1 MLGNWRTSFKI
12 FVIEDRVGCGAN
24 VTITKGVRIGKGAV
38 VTKDVTERSI
48 VERYLEK

>member
-12 FVIEDRVGCGAN
+12 FVIEDRVECGAN
-24 VTITKGVRIGKGAV
+24 VTITKGVRIGKGAF
-38 VTKDVTERSI
+38 VTKDVPERSI

>member
-1 MLGNWRTSFKI
+1 MLGNWRTRFKSY
-12 FVIEDRVGCGAN
+12 VSEDPVGCGAN

-38 VTKDVTERSI
+38 VTKDVPERSI